1 MREGVSLD
9 AAVVD
14 AGAVRFPPMFKTAMA
29 VIVGGAIILF
39 DPIFQGLAISL
50 MAGEIASL
58 LGGNC
63 WGATAPWKNL
73 SGMKK

>member
-1 MREGVSLD
+1 
-9 AAVVD
+9 
-14 AGAVRFPPMFKTAMA
+14 MFVTAMA

-50 MAGEIASL
+50 MASEIASL

-63 WGATAPWKNL
+63 GALPRPGKIGAE
-73 SGMKK
+73 

>member
-1 MREGVSLD
+1 
-9 AAVVD
+9 
-14 AGAVRFPPMFKTAMA
+14 MFMTAMA

-50 MAGEIASL
+50 MASEIASL

-63 WGATAPWKNL
+63 WGATAPWKNR